1 MSTEVFSND
10 NLVLISGKSA
20 TGKSASL
27 MPFARPE
34 GVMYLNCENN
44 KKLPFRS
51 KFMELKVVDP
61 LQIYEALSKAEEMP
75 EIHSIV
81 VDTLTYLMDMYET
94 LHVLQSTN
102 TMKAWG
108 EYAQYWK
115 RLMSQYVARSS
126 KNIIFLGHT
135 MDVLNEK
142 EMAMETLV
150 KVKGSLMNQGVE
162 SYFSTVLSSKKVSLQ
177 ALEPFSSPLL
187 NITPEEEA
195 LGFKY
200 VYQTRLT
207 KETVNERIRSSLGM
221 WDVSET
227 YIDNNIQF
235 VIDRLHQYY
244 NG

>member
-1 MSTEVFSND
+1 MSTETSTND

-27 MPFARPE
+27 MSIEAPQ

-51 KFMELKVVDP
+51 KFMELAVIDP
-61 LQIYEALSKAEEMP
+61 LQIYEALNKAEEMP
-75 EIHSIV
+75 EIHTIV
-81 VDTLTYLMDMYET
+81 VDTLTYLMDMYESI
-94 LHVLQSTN
+94 HVLPSSN
-102 TMKAWG
+102 TMQAWG
-108 EYAQYWK
+108 EYAQFWK
-115 RLMSQYVARSS
+115 RLMSQYVARST

-135 MDVLNEK
+135 MDIMNEK
-142 EMAMETLV
+142 EMAVETYV
-150 KVKGSLMNQGVE
+150 KVKGSLMNQGIE
-162 SYFSTVLSSKKVSLQ
+162 SYFSTVISSKKMSLR
-177 ALEPFSSPLL
+177 ALEPFGSDLL
-187 NITPEEEA
+187 NITPDEEM

-221 WDVSET
+221 WTINET
-227 YIDNNIQF
+227 YIDNNIQH
-235 VIDRLHQYY
+235 VINRLHEYY